1 MGLGLFLNPAFALYG
16 CCFQGLVQNGENS
29 LTKQAVRRIGLQFD
43 DNALVPFLFGEHDSH
58 LALIE
63 EELDVEIASRG
74 NELVIIGAKP
84 AIQAA
89 QAVFDVLW
97 ERLQK
102 GLNVGREE
110 VLSAIQVAASP
121 MDPGSR
127 EVAIAALKE
136 AQIDI
141 KAKNK
146 KITARTPKQAE
157 YLEAIR
163 THHLVFGLGPAG
175 TGKTFLAVAQAVHML
190 VSGDI
195 DRLILCRPA
204 VEAGEH
210 LGFLPGTMQE
220 KIDPYLRPIFD
231 ALHDMLPP
239 DQLAKRLADG
249 TIEIAPLAFM
259 RGRTLSNA
267 MVILDEAQNTTATQ
281 MKMALTRIGEGSR
294 MVVTGDISQTDLPA
308 GTLSGLKD
316 ALDVLQGVKDV
327 AFTMFGEDD
336 VVRSRL
342 VKNIVAAYDKRD
354 GRANGKAT
362 RP

>member
-1 MGLGLFLNPAFALYG
+1 MSGGF
-16 CCFQGLVQNGENS
+16 NGENS

-43 DNALVPFLFGEHDSH
+43 DNALVPLLFGEHDSN

-74 NELVIIGAKP
+74 NEVIIIGAKP
-84 AIQAA
+84 NIQAA

-102 GLNVGREE
+102 GLAVGREE
-110 VLSAIQVAASP
+110 VLSAVQVVSSP
-121 MDPGSR
+121 NMDRGAR
-127 EVAIAALKE
+127 EMAIAALKE

-141 KAKNK
+141 KARNK
-146 KITARTPKQAE
+146 KISARTPRQAA

-163 THHLVFGLGPAG
+163 NHSLVFGLGPAG
-175 TGKTFLAVAQAVHML
+175 TGKTFLAVAQAVHMML
-190 VSGDI
+190 AGEI

-259 RGRTLSNA
+259 RGRTLSSA
-267 MVILDEAQNTTATQ
+267 MVILDEAQNTTPTQ

-294 MVVTGDISQTDLPA
+294 MVVTGDISQTDLPGGA
-308 GTLSGLKD
+308 KSGLRD
-316 ALDVLQGVKDV
+316 ALEVLKGVKDT
-327 AFTMFGEDD
+327 AFISFTEED

-342 VKNIVAAYDKRD
+342 VRNIVAAYEKRD
-354 GRANGKAT
+354 SYLLKKQTEKAADK
-362 RP
+362 